1 MKNYFVR
8 YFFILTLTFSFV
20 SCDTLQKL
28 AGSLPSTGG
37 ITSSEAAGGLKE
49 ALLMGMIQGTGLLSK
64 EDGFFGNNLVK
75 IPWPEEAD
83 FVKTA
88 MEKIGMGDK
97 VENVTKSL
105 NRAAEKA
112 AGEAVD
118 VFVGSV
124 KQMTF
129 QDAMGILGGGDGAGT
144 AYFQKATTG
153 ILTEKFR
160 PIIESSLAGVNAT
173 KIWSDVIGIYNNIPF
188 TNKKVE
194 ADLTAF
200 VTRKAL
206 DGVFKM
212 VEVKENE
219 IRSKASAR
227 TSGLLQKVFGYADQL
242 KTQPATG
249 N

>member
-8 YFFILTLTFSFV
+8 QTLIMLMIVGLV

-28 AGSLPSTGG
+28 AENLPTSG

-49 ALLMGMIQGTGLLSK
+49 ALLIGMINGTGLLSK
-64 EDGFFGNNLVK
+64 EDGYYGNSLVK
-75 IPWPEEAD
+75 IPWPEEAQ

-88 MEKIGMGDK
+88 MEKIGMGDR

-118 VFVGSV
+118 VFVESV

-129 QDAMGILGGGDGAGT
+129 QDAMAILGGGDGAGT
-144 AYFQKATTG
+144 AYFKRTTTD

-160 PIIESSLAGVNAT
+160 PIIEGSLSSVNAT
-173 KIWSDVIGIYNNIPF
+173 KIWSDAIGVYNNIPF

-194 ADLTAF
+194 TDLTAF
-200 VTRKAL
+200 VTQKAL
-206 DGVFKM
+206 EGVFKM
-212 VEVKENE
+212 VEEKENE
-219 IRSKASAR
+219 IRNKVSAR
-227 TSGLLQKVFGYADQL
+227 TSGLLQKVFGHADQM
-242 KTQPATG
+242 KKQQTPG